1 MNYYTS
7 FFKRTFDLVFAV
19 ICFLLFI
26 PSLAVLIGV
35 KIVNGGQNIFFVQPR
50 VGYKNK
56 IFLIYKFATMVEGS
70 HKTQSAFITTAHD
83 YRITSIGAILRKTK
97 IDELP
102 QIINIF
108 RNEMSVVG
116 PRPLM
121 KESFYSYPREI
132 QNIIYNT
139 KPGITGIGS
148 LIFRD
153 EERLMTICKEKGMD
167 PLDYYKNHIYAFKG
181 DLETWYLQNVGFKTD
196 IKILILTFWVVFS
209 RDNNLVQKAF
219 SNLPKVPLLLTE
231 DGLREHK
238 LN

>member
-1 MNYYTS
+1 M
-7 FFKRTFDLVFAV
+7 
-19 ICFLLFI
+19 
-26 PSLAVLIGV
+26 LIGV
-35 KIVNGGQNIFFVQPR
+35 KIVNRGQNIFFVQPR

-70 HKTQSAFITTAHD
+70 HKTQSAFITTAND
-83 YRITSIGAILRKTK
+83 SRITTIGAILRKTK

-121 KESFYSYPREI
+121 KESFYAYPQEI
-132 QNIIYNT
+132 QKIIYNT

-153 EERLMTICKEKGMD
+153 EERLMTICKEIGMD
-167 PLDYYKNHIYAFKG
+167 PLDYYKNHIYAYKG
-181 DLETWYLQNVGFKTD
+181 ELEKWYSQNVSFITD
-196 IKILILTFWVVFS
+196 LKILILTVWVVFS
-209 RDNNLVQKAF
+209 RDNNLVHKTF
-219 SNLPKVPLLLTE
+219 INLPKVPSLLTE
-231 DGLREHK
+231 DGLRGYK
-238 LN
+238 IK